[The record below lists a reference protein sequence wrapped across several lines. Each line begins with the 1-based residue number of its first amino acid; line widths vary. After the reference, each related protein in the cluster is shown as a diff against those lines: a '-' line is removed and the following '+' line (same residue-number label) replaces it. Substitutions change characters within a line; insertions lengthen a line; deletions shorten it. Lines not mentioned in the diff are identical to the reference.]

1 LVSGMDKWVI
11 WVLIVLV
18 SLVGASANILW
29 KVASDR
35 IRQRI
40 GDISWEKLLD
50 IRWDLQTVFS
60 PLVFASLFLMFVSRF
75 GSIVPTTYMGI
86 TQLITAITILSLIFT
101 ALLDMAFL
109 KTKYPIDVWI
119 GMALGLAAV
128 YFINRGL

>member
-1 LVSGMDKWVI
+1 MDKWVI

-35 IRQRI
+35 IGQ
-40 GDISWEKLLD
+40 ISWEKLLD
-50 IRWDLQTVFS
+50 LRWDLQTVFT

-75 GSIVPTTYMGI
+75 GSIVPTGYMGI

-101 ALLDMAFL
+101 ALLDIAFL
-109 KTKYPIDVWI
+109 KAKYPMDVWI
-119 GMALGLAAV
+119 EMALGLAAI
-128 YFINRGL
+128 YFINRGLQ

>member
-1 LVSGMDKWVI
+1 MVIQMDKWVI
-11 WVLIVLV
+11 WILIIIV

-35 IRQRI
+35 IGQ
-40 GDISWEKLLD
+40 ISWEKLLD
-50 IRWDLQTVFS
+50 LRWDLQTVFT
-60 PLVFASLFLMFVSRF
+60 PLVFTSLFLMFVSRF

-101 ALLDMAFL
+101 ALLDIAFL
-109 KTKYPIDVWI
+109 KTKYPIEVWI

-128 YFINRGL
+128 YFINRGLQ